1 MRHTTV
7 NISLLE
13 LQKQE
18 REARQFFTRTQNE
31 GPPLNEAQWSRMH

>member
-31 GPPLNEAQWSRMH
+31 GPPLRAMIMNEAQ